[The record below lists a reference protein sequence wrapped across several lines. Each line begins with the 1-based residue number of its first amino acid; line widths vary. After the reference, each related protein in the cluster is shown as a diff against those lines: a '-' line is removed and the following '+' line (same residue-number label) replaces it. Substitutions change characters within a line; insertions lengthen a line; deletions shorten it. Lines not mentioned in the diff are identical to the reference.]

1 MSPVLS
7 ASGCVS
13 ASTKWRASDDTKRRP
28 GAFMGISHSDRF
40 SAPRESKDGEKK
52 LGSVSDLCWRME
64 RRVEQKSPERA
75 ALLVLPGEA
84 AIAAHELSHRIN
96 AALHGTTRHTK
107 EAVRKQT
114 LSYLQRYED
123 VQQYVGQGMK
133 LHKDTPKRQTCEAI
147 RTLARWRTALRLMP
161 EERRLE
167 ALLEQGRTP
176 DADSIWI
183 SRWLADFDGA

>member
-1 MSPVLS
+1 
-7 ASGCVS
+7 
-13 ASTKWRASDDTKRRP
+13 
-28 GAFMGISHSDRF
+28 
-40 SAPRESKDGEKK
+40 
-52 LGSVSDLCWRME
+52 ME

-107 EAVRKQT
+107 EAVRKQI

-133 LHKDTPKRQTCEAI
+133 LHKDTPKRQTCEVI
-147 RTLARWRTALRLMP
+147 ITLARWRTAQRLMP

-183 SRWLADFDGA
+183 SRWLVARAMCCKIACLTATNEKARSCNAFRLNTGLFTWCTAKDSNLQPID